1 MDQATHQEVD
11 LHPGLDS
18 TVVMLG
24 HKLSGVTVERD
35 YDRTLPAVPAY
46 AAELNQVWTNLI
58 DNAVDAMDAQ
68 GVVRLRTSRD
78 GDFAVV
84 EVSDDGPG
92 IPDEIRGR
100 IFEPFITTK
109 SAGKGSGL
117 GLENAKRIVERRH
130 GGSLSYATGP
140 DGTTFTVRLPLNV
153 QAGN

>member
-1 MDQATHQEVD
+1 
-11 LHPGLDS
+11 
-18 TVVMLG
+18 
-24 HKLSGVTVERD
+24 
-35 YDRTLPAVPAY
+35 
-46 AAELNQVWTNLI
+46 
-58 DNAVDAMDAQ
+58 
-68 GVVRLRTSRD
+68 VRLRTSRD